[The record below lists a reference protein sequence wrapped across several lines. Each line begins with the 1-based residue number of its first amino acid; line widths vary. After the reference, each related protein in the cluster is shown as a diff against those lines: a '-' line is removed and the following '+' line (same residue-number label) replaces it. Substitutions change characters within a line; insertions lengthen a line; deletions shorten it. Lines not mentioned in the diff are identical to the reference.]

1 MKEKMEKAM
10 RDYEAGCTGG
20 KEGGDMEEEEDED
33 EYYDEDDEDIEY
45 RDHRQEPLK
54 LGEMI
59 RGEVNDY
66 LKSEDLDPFHKTT
79 LESLR

>member
-1 MKEKMEKAM
+1 MEKTL

-20 KEGGDMEEEEDED
+20 KEEEDADEEDEEEE

-45 RDHRQEPLK
+45 RDHRHEPLK

-66 LKSEDLDPFHKTT
+66 LKSEDLDPFHKMT